1 YTEGLENNPNFT
13 GNYPNLVVNPLKFHT
28 KANSFTPENTP
39 CLTWYHIIKSF
50 RSNITRQSWPFLQGT
65 NIRMLHVNDFEIGD
79 EAALDLAF
87 HLRGTPIRDLSLMG
101 ANISGKG
108 ALNLIEELEST
119 NVDTLDLGINNFGP
133 CDPLLIIRK
142 ISGKS
147 KIVSL
152 DISGNPIRKQDVATI
167 ASELQYT
174 ELKKL
179 NISDD
184 NLGIEGA
191 LSFVQNLRSE
201 LLTNLDFSGNK
212 IAPNDPE
219 NPGDVEN
226 LGDSF
231 GRTTVHTLSLASN
244 QLGINGAVAFVRYL
258 KPNKLKVLNLSNNNI
273 GPNNLEYLAEPLK
286 DKGLHTLSLARN
298 GLGYEGAL
306 EFIKTLRP
314 KALKCL
320 DLSGNG
326 IVSNDCYDFASQL
339 VKSRLTAIFLR
350 GNAIDST
357 FINQLSWYF
366 HRMKLTEIDLSSN
379 KIGLDGFLYIATNLN
394 ITQDSRKAKI
404 RKMNL
409 NDNKIGEEIWDC
421 DEDGYTYEEP
431 TFPKSDLQT
440 VARYLSST
448 ALSELHLRNSGIDD
462 EGILLF
468 SEGLEEGATLKVI
481 DLMRNPKISDE
492 TKDILRKKHKNMKWR
507 L

>member
-1 YTEGLENNPNFT
+1 
-13 GNYPNLVVNPLKFHT
+13 
-28 KANSFTPENTP
+28 
-39 CLTWYHIIKSF
+39 
-50 RSNITRQSWPFLQGT
+50 
-65 NIRMLHVNDFEIGD
+65 M
-79 EAALDLAF
+79 
-87 HLRGTPIRDLSLMG
+87 
-101 ANISGKG
+101 
-108 ALNLIEELEST
+108 
-119 NVDTLDLGINNFGP
+119 
-133 CDPLLIIRK
+133 
-142 ISGKS
+142 
-147 KIVSL
+147 
-152 DISGNPIRKQDVATI
+152 
-167 ASELQYT
+167 
-174 ELKKL
+174 
-179 NISDD
+179 
-184 NLGIEGA
+184 
-191 LSFVQNLRSE
+191 
-201 LLTNLDFSGNK
+201 
-212 IAPNDPE
+212 
-219 NPGDVEN
+219 
-226 LGDSF
+226 
-231 GRTTVHTLSLASN
+231 HTLSLESN
-244 QLGINGAVAFVRYL
+244 QLGINGAVAFLRYL

-273 GPNNLEYLAEPLK
+273 GPNNLKYLAEPLK

-339 VKSRLTAIFLR
+339 VKSRLTAIFLK

-366 HRMKLTEIDLSSN
+366 HRMKLTEIDLSCN

-507 L
+507 F